1 MSSSPHVPS
10 KEKPSG
16 DGGVQFKLS
25 LEVDPELIRNFPKQ
39 VARDFGVVPLGRFGS
54 KTLLLAADTELS
66 SEQLKELRRILGK
79 RVHIVPS
86 PGSELQGVLEGVFD
100 GSKVEDA
107 VDQPTAS
114 AQEVVEKGDMETA
127 QGKESEAEF
136 TQQEEST
143 EELETSQAEE
153 SESELSQHQKVLA
166 YAEGTHYE
174 GDPKPL
180 SEVLVDLEFLSQEE
194 LEKFLNEQKDPEKA
208 DFDPSSFIDAQV
220 LRLVP
225 EDLARKDTLLPL
237 LQIEGDLLVAAA
249 EYLDAQVV
257 AEIRQTTGLMP
268 RIVIVEADSLKAGIR
283 ACYER
288 RQYLKAEEMTLG
300 EYLLAHGFIEREQ
313 LELCLTEQK
322 TTNEKL
328 GALLVKHGYVAEDT
342 IYVYL
347 AEKLG
352 YEHRRFST
360 ADLELELS
368 KLVSQRF
375 AERNLVLPLAVDY
388 ETKELEVAMA
398 EPYDLKVID
407 TLNNLMGH
415 HGYQLKPVLSSPAN
429 IKEGIAYLYNFQG
442 LVEDQVEM
450 ETIDE
455 GADHD
460 RKDLVATE
468 DMPKIRRIINQVLYR
483 GVVEGAQRH
492 SHREPGESHPSP
504 VSFGRFVTGTQDFHY
519 QGCCEKRH
527 LGLQGRFAL
536 ISPSTGDPR
545 MAFLRCASVRI
556 ALWTSGSIS
565 TTPISDRMPLS
576 EFLIPPRTCC
586 LWTG

>member
-257 AEIRQTTGLMP
+257 AEIR
-268 RIVIVEADSLKAGIR
+268 
-283 ACYER
+283 
-288 RQYLKAEEMTLG
+288 
-300 EYLLAHGFIEREQ
+300 
-313 LELCLTEQK
+313 
-322 TTNEKL
+322 
-328 GALLVKHGYVAEDT
+328 
-342 IYVYL
+342 
-347 AEKLG
+347 
-352 YEHRRFST
+352 
-360 ADLELELS
+360 
-368 KLVSQRF
+368 
-375 AERNLVLPLAVDY
+375 
-388 ETKELEVAMA
+388 
-398 EPYDLKVID
+398 
-407 TLNNLMGH
+407 
-415 HGYQLKPVLSSPAN
+415 
-429 IKEGIAYLYNFQG
+429 
-442 LVEDQVEM
+442 
-450 ETIDE
+450 
-455 GADHD
+455 
-460 RKDLVATE
+460 
-468 DMPKIRRIINQVLYR
+468 
-483 GVVEGAQRH
+483 
-492 SHREPGESHPSP
+492 
-504 VSFGRFVTGTQDFHY
+504 
-519 QGCCEKRH
+519 
-527 LGLQGRFAL
+527 
-536 ISPSTGDPR
+536 
-545 MAFLRCASVRI
+545 
-556 ALWTSGSIS
+556 
-565 TTPISDRMPLS
+565 
-576 EFLIPPRTCC
+576 
-586 LWTG
+586 